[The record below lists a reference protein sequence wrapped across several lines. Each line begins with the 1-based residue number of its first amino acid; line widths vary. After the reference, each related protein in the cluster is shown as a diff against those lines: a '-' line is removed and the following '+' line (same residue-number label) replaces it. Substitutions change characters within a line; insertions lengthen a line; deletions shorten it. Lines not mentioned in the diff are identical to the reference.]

1 MIRGLD
7 HVALVVRDTER
18 ALLFWRDALGLEVRF
33 SELARG
39 GTVRLTN
46 LALGATELQLV
57 EPLDPEHP
65 LLAGLGER
73 ESALHH
79 LGLCVDEVVA
89 ARDQAQE
96 LGLAG
101 PEATIIPATLGRTA
115 LFLDEARTQG
125 IVLELLPAAP
135 E

>member
-7 HVALVVRDTER
+7 HIALVVRDTER
-18 ALLFWRDALGLEVRF
+18 ALSFWRDVLGLEVRF

-46 LALGATELQLV
+46 LALGAAELQLV
-57 EPLDPEHP
+57 EPLDAEHP
-65 LLAGLGER
+65 LFAWLGER

-79 LGLCVDEVVA
+79 LGLHVDDVDA
-89 ARDQAQE
+89 ARQQALE
-96 LGLAG
+96 LGLVG
-101 PEATIIPATLGRTA
+101 PEAAVIPATRGRTA
-115 LFLDEARTQG
+115 LFLDEAQTQDVV
-125 IVLELLPAAP
+125 IEVLPAAR

>member
-18 ALLFWRDALGLEVRF
+18 ALSFWRDVLGLEVRF
-33 SELARG
+33 SELGRG

-46 LALGATELQLV
+46 LVLGDTELQLV
-57 EPLDPEHP
+57 EPLDDAHP
-65 LLAGLGER
+65 LFAWLGER

-79 LGLCVDEVVA
+79 LGLNVDDVEG
-89 ARDQAQE
+89 ARQQALE
-96 LGLAG
+96 LGLVGAV
-101 PEATIIPATLGRTA
+101 AAIIPATLGRTA
-115 LFLDEARTQG
+115 LFLDEALTQDVV
-125 IVLELLPAAP
+125 IEVLPAFR